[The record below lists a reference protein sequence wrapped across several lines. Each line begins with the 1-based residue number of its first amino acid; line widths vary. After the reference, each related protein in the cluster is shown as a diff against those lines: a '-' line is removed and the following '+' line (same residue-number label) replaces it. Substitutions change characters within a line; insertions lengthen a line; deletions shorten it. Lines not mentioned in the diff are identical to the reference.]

1 MKQQNTLQPKLRF
14 PEFEGDWIE
23 KKYKEIIIENR
34 LGGNYDNFDEISDFP
49 LIKMGNIGRGN
60 IILSKIQYLK
70 CEENINN
77 NDILRKGDLLFNT
90 RNTLELV
97 GKVAVWN
104 NELDFA
110 LYNSN
115 LMRMTFDNNIIES
128 TNLFMNSLFNQLKT
142 IKQLRSI
149 ATGTTSVAA
158 IYNKDLNNIKFLF
171 PSLPEQQRIADYL
184 ATIDNK
190 INLLEEKKAQLA
202 LYKKAMMQKLFS
214 QEIRFKP
221 SEAEVLEAYPEWEEK
236 RLGEVTLKTD
246 KKNKDNLQLP
256 VYSIS
261 NKRGFVPQSEQFD
274 KLDSVERG
282 FDIKLYK
289 IVDTDTFAYN
299 PARINVGS
307 IGLYKGQEKVI
318 VSSLYVCFK
327 TFDKLL
333 DKFLLVFLDTKSF
346 NNQVLKIAEGGVRQY
361 LFYENFAQI
370 KIPLPS
376 LPEQQKI
383 AYFLSAID
391 ESIEKVNEQIS
402 QTQSFKKAMLQ
413 QMFV

>member
-1 MKQQNTLQPKLRF
+1 MKQQHTLQPKLRF
-14 PEFEGDWIE
+14 PEFEEDWIE

-171 PSLPEQQRIADYL
+171 PSLTEQQKIADYL

-202 LYKKAMMQKLFS
+202 LYKKAMMQKLFT

-221 SEAEVLEAYPEWEEK
+221 THCHTELVEAYPEWEEK
-236 RLGEVTLKTD
+236 RLGEVCTFFSGGTPLSS
-246 KKNKDNLQLP
+246 NKDYYIGNIPFIKSGEINADYTEQFINADALKNSSAKIVEKGDLLYALYGATSGQS
-256 VYSIS
+256 SIS
-261 NKRGFVPQSEQFD
+261 KIYGAINQAVLCIRSEKLNLIYLNHLLVNNKQ
-274 KLDSVERG
+274 
-282 FDIKLYK
+282 K
-289 IVDTDTFAYN
+289 I
-299 PARINVGS
+299 I
-307 IGLYKGQEKVI
+307 
-318 VSSLYVCFK
+318 
-327 TFDKLL
+327 
-333 DKFLLVFLDTKSF
+333 DKFLQGGQGNLSASIIKD
-346 NNQVLKIAEGGVRQY
+346 LKYY
-361 LFYENFAQI
+361 LP
-370 KIPLPS
+370 PL
-376 LPEQQKI
+376 LEQQKI
-383 AYFLSAID
+383 ADFLSAID

-413 QMFV
+413 GMFV